1 MGRSRARLYAIG
13 VRPEWFLHLPWVSA
27 RTEEECIPM
36 RLIIPIAVV
45 LAALGATTYAQ
56 DTTVKSRTKVEADE
70 AQVVSMKGCLRQD
83 TATRTYSLVGSIV
96 AAGENVT
103 TDSEVKVDVD
113 KNDRTVTSETRAKGD
128 RRSGADPDAISTYGL
143 APGNVNLTPYVGR
156 QVQIAAAAV
165 KPGHKDADVRID
177 EKTTVDPE
185 NGRDR
190 TERSKTKVEIER
202 GPIGQYTVVSVKPL
216 SGTCAA
222 H

>member
-1 MGRSRARLYAIG
+1 
-13 VRPEWFLHLPWVSA
+13 
-27 RTEEECIPM
+27 M
-36 RLIIPIAVV
+36 RLTIHTAVV
-45 LAALGATTYAQ
+45 LAALGATAYAQ
-56 DTTVKSRTKVEADE
+56 DTTVKSRTKTAADE
-70 AQVVSMKGCLRQD
+70 AQVVSMTGCLRQD
-83 TATRTYSLVGSIV
+83 VATGTYSLIGSIA

-103 TDSEVKVDVD
+103 TDSKVKVDVD
-113 KNDRTVTSETRAKGD
+113 KSDREKTVTAETRAKGD
-128 RRSGADPDAISTYGL
+128 SHSGADAEAISTYGL

-165 KPGHKDADVRID
+165 KPGHKDADVKID
-177 EKTTVDPE
+177 DKTTVDPE
-185 NGRDR
+185 HGRDR